1 MLARTFCLAA
11 GLGLAACGDP
21 SPVEAAKLAHGTALN
36 GYQKP
41 GAQVRISGELREALN
56 PGDAGAM
63 EITVREA
70 YETGRLTLRA
80 TTCEGMSILTTNDA
94 TSFDMAGTDT
104 HAWTVYFETGE
115 EGRFYVNILADV
127 ETGFDASSRAAA
139 FAVTVGKPAP
149 GGPALS
155 KGMEL
160 GTDESGEAV
169 IMMQA
174 EETIIVE

>member
-1 MLARTFCLAA
+1 MLARIASLAA
-11 GLGLAACGDP
+11 AFGLAACGSP
-21 SPVEAAKLAHGTALN
+21 PPVEAAKLANDTALN

-56 PGDAGAM
+56 PGDAGAV
-63 EITVREA
+63 EVTVREA
-70 YETGRLTLRA
+70 YDSGTLTLRA
-80 TTCEGMSILTTNDA
+80 TTSDGMSILTTNDEIR
-94 TSFDMAGTDT
+94 FDMAGTDT
-104 HAWTVYFETGE
+104 HTWTVYFDTEQ

-127 ETGFDASSRAAA
+127 ETAFEASSRAGAI
-139 FAVTVGKPAP
+139 AVQVGKGA
-149 GGPALS
+149 GSGPALS

-160 GTDESGEAV
+160 GTDERGEPV